1 MNDFIIGLNCN
12 RLTSKN
18 GFLLRMLLSWLF
30 DQSNF
35 PRSLFSKTDVELS
48 AHIHSATWDD
58 LSLNESQLLSK
69 SAE

>member
-1 MNDFIIGLNCN
+1 MDFNRS

-35 PRSLFSKTDVELS
+35 PRSFLSKTDAELS
-48 AHIHSATWDD
+48 SHMHTTAMNDPALIPS
-58 LSLNESQLLSK
+58 NESQLLS
-69 SAE
+69 